1 MERTGSQRLGVC
13 KEVMQGSWSHQEAG
27 TQERAGMNSCP
38 RAVPQTQVVLETKM
52 GSPTPRSLSF
62 SSGSAY
68 TLLVKAGPGRCG
80 WGHSLYLG

>member
-1 MERTGSQRLGVC
+1 MEPS
-13 KEVMQGSWSHQEAG
+13 G

-52 GSPTPRSLSF
+52 RSPNPQSLSF

-68 TLLVKAGPGRCG
+68 TLLVKAGPGECG